1 MLTAARTFED
11 TSRAQAR
18 ESRLCTPADVGY
30 DQARQ
35 AWNLALDQRPAAVAR
50 VRSVEDVIDVVAHA
64 RHNDLRIAA
73 QGTGHNAAP
82 LGSLHDT
89 VLVRTDAMQSIVIDP
104 HRRLARVAPGVL
116 SQALTLDA
124 SHYAL
129 APLVGSSP
137 TAGVVGYTI
146 GGGISFLS
154 RRHGLAANRVRAIEL
169 VTADGRALRAD
180 PDHEP
185 DLFWAVR
192 GGGGSF
198 GVVTALEIELLPVP
212 KVYAG
217 LLWFPIVRAA
227 EVLHTWADL
236 TRKGLPDELTTIG
249 RLLRLPDSP
258 DVETALRGKAFAV
271 VEAIHVGEP
280 RDADHLLSGLRALG
294 PTCDTVRPISMPALG
309 SLHMDPG
316 LPIAAQSDGWML
328 RDLPAQALDVLLD
341 LAGPGT
347 ECPLTNVELRHLDGA
362 IARPD
367 PGGGVVSSLN
377 GRYLAIAA
385 GPAPDP
391 RSRRRAMETIE
402 SVKDVLSP
410 WAAPR
415 TYLNLAGSSQPGASL
430 WDPPSLSRLLQIKDA
445 VDPANIIR
453 SNHPVRFEGKG

>member
-1 MLTAARTFED
+1 MLTAARTLED
-11 TSRAQAR
+11 TSRAQPR
-18 ESRLCTPADVGY
+18 EPRLFTAADVGY

-35 AWNLALDQRPAAVAR
+35 AWNLAHDQRPAAVAR
-50 VRSVEDVIDVVAHA
+50 VRSVEDVMDVVARA
-64 RHNDLRIAA
+64 RESNLRIAA
-73 QGTGHNAAP
+73 QGTGHNATP

-89 VLVRTDAMQSIVIDP
+89 VLVRTDMMQSIVIDP
-104 HRRLARVAPGVL
+104 RRRIARVAAGVL
-116 SQALTLDA
+116 SQALTQDA
-124 SHYAL
+124 SRCAL

-137 TAGVVGYTI
+137 TVGVVGYTI

-154 RRHGLAANRVRAIEL
+154 RRYGLAANRVRAIEL

-198 GVVTALEIELLPVP
+198 GVVTSLEIELLPVP

-217 LLWFPIVRAA
+217 LLWYPLVRAA
-227 EVLHTWADL
+227 EVLHTWADM
-236 TRKGLPDELTTIG
+236 TRRGLPDELTTIG
-249 RLLRLPDSP
+249 RLVRLPDSP
-258 DVETALRGKAFAV
+258 DVETPVRGKAFV
-271 VEAIHVGEP
+271 IIEAIHVGEP
-280 RDADHLLSGLRALG
+280 READHLLTGLRALG
-294 PTCDTVRPISMPALG
+294 PMCDTVRPISMPALG
-309 SLHMDPG
+309 SLHMDPAR
-316 LPIAAQSDGWML
+316 PIAAQADGWML

-347 ECPLTNVELRHLDGA
+347 DGPLTNVELRHLEGA
-362 IARPD
+362 IGRRD

-391 RSRRRAMETIE
+391 ESRRRAMETIE
-402 SVKDVLSP
+402 AVKDVLSP

-415 TYLNLAGSSQPGASL
+415 TYLNLAGSSQPCASL
-430 WDPPSLSRLLQIKDA
+430 WDPPSLRRLRQIKDA
-445 VDPANIIR
+445 VDPSNLIR
-453 SNHPVRFEGKG
+453 SNHPVRFEGNG